1 MGLDKSGLSRL
12 DVGWSEDV
20 IASMWGERSVL
31 GLCCL
36 GYFWTSSTS
45 DGRACALN
53 EDAQGYNVRVLGLVF
68 LKNFGCF
75 VVPRSQHY
83 VDGL

>member
-1 MGLDKSGLSRL
+1 MS
-12 DVGWSEDV
+12 VGAIKAGYGDSEDV

-36 GYFWTSSTS
+36 GYFWTNSTY

-53 EDAQGYNVRVLGLVF
+53 EDAQGYNVRGVGLVF

-75 VVPRSQHY
+75 VVLRSQHY